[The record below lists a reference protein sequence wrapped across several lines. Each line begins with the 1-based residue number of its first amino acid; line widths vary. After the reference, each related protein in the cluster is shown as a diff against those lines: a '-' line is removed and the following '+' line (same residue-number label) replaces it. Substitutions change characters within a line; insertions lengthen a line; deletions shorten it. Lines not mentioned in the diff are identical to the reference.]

1 MNRWEIAILKSIESL
16 GGEAKNQQI
25 YKELLSFKK
34 FLNMTE
40 KHLRKSKH
48 GRYPAYQDGV
58 RSNLSNLRQAGELK
72 RISRGQPYS
81 LTEKGIKRIEIEKK
95 KKTFMGGL
103 NSRFLKDK

>member
-1 MNRWEIAILKSIESL
+1 MNRWEVAILKSIKSL

-34 FLNMTE
+34 FLNMTG

-58 RSNLSNLRQAGELK
+58 RSHIANLWQAGELIK
-72 RISRGQPYS
+72 IPPTKGRYR
-81 LTEKGIKRIEIEKK
+81 LTEKGIKRIEVEK
-95 KKTFMGGL
+95 GEG
-103 NSRFLKDK
+103 